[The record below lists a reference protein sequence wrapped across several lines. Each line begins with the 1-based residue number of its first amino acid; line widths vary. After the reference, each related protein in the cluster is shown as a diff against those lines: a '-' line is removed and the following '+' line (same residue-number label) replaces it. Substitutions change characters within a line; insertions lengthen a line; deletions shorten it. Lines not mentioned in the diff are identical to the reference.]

1 MRKKLDD
8 EINRRTKEQNNNQHV
23 VEKISNLEKERGQL
37 AERLKKEQESVEKLK
52 KSVAELQVARS
63 SSEAAQ
69 SDLSDKLGLVAEE
82 RDNLERETARLQSQ
96 LQLNEA
102 QRSEISVHYK
112 EMEARM
118 VNMKGEVDKS
128 RERENSYQRERE
140 ELAAQLASIE
150 KEKANLKCENENY
163 ARQCEHL
170 ASQKANEKA
179 RLINQDGVSLEHFRS
194 LEAKLDQE
202 KLGRQRSDTLSQEKQ
217 REVSMLTVDNRQL
230 QYRLDKIEA
239 DYRQESEKT
248 RSFSSQLERVI
259 EEKSLMQSDLSVK
272 SSEITLLKTNEKRL
286 LRDSAESRER
296 AKSME
301 EELHKIRSARAV
313 EDLQRKEL
321 EDQLE
326 AESYFSGLYK
336 TQVRELQ
343 EEVDEGKSKIEELL
357 IDRNETE
364 SKLNGILMR
373 SEQESMS
380 KALIDQKMGELEKDK
395 MMREL
400 EVKEIMTKH
409 RSELR
414 NMEIQLSTMKDNE
427 SDLLG
432 RIDQISK
439 ERDEIAQQM
448 SETSNIREESVD
460 NKSEASVEIE
470 KLKKSLDEEKLKKD
484 QAINKLAEMMMRKDL
499 QPKPGSKKVSVEELR
514 KKEKE
519 MRKLR
524 HELATEKEKFNQMV
538 GKNQADLQNL
548 QATLYEE
555 SQARLKL
562 SMELDT
568 KESEVETLQQK
579 LVHLNLDT
587 ESINS
592 GNPIT
597 LNENFRSNLILS
609 NRPYQRNRLAL
620 LHARDPYS
628 LHLLIRTQLP
638 P

>member
-1 MRKKLDD
+1 M
-8 EINRRTKEQNNNQHV
+8 V
-23 VEKISNLEKERGQL
+23 
-37 AERLKKEQESVEKLK
+37 
-52 KSVAELQVARS
+52 RS
-63 SSEAAQ
+63 YAA
-69 SDLSDKLGLVAEE
+69 
-82 RDNLERETARLQSQ
+82 
-96 LQLNEA
+96 
-102 QRSEISVHYK
+102 
-112 EMEARM
+112 
-118 VNMKGEVDKS
+118 
-128 RERENSYQRERE
+128 
-140 ELAAQLASIE
+140 
-150 KEKANLKCENENY
+150 
-163 ARQCEHL
+163 
-170 ASQKANEKA
+170 
-179 RLINQDGVSLEHFRS
+179 
-194 LEAKLDQE
+194 
-202 KLGRQRSDTLSQEKQ
+202 
-217 REVSMLTVDNRQL
+217 
-230 QYRLDKIEA
+230 
-239 DYRQESEKT
+239 
-248 RSFSSQLERVI
+248 QLERVL
-259 EEKSLMQSDLSVK
+259 EEKSLMQSEMSVRA
-272 SSEITLLKTNEKRL
+272 SEITLLKTNEKRL
-286 LRDSAESRER
+286 LRDSAENRER

-432 RIDQISK
+432 RIDQISQ
-439 ERDEIAQQM
+439 ERCEIAQQVN
-448 SETSNIREESVD
+448 ETSNIREESVD

-470 KLKKSLDEEKLKKD
+470 KLEKQLREEKLKKD

-499 QPKPGSKKVSVEELR
+499 QPKPGQKKVSMEELR

-519 MRKLR
+519 CRRLK
-524 HELATEKEKFNQMV
+524 HELQTEKEKFNHMV
-538 GKNQADLQNL
+538 AKNQADLQNL

-579 LVHLNLDT
+579 MDHLNLDT

-592 GNPIT
+592 VPETEMGDTEASLEGWLQTPSKQNIRRHGWKKLYIVVSKRKIIMFNSEQDRQNSDPT
-597 LNENFRSNLILS
+597 LILDLS
-609 NRPYQRNRLAL
+609 KVFHVRSVTQGDVIRADAKDIPRIFQVLYAGEGESRKPDDNATPPVLADTDRDKIVAVVLKGHEFVAISFHMPASCEMCTKPLWAPFRPPPAVECRRCRMKLHKECMKANGEGMTPCKVSYDPTTAKEMLLMATTLEEQQFWVSRLLKKIQKGGFKAAGQVS
-620 LHARDPYS
+620 HPS
-628 LHLLIRTQLP
+628 GTKIS
-638 P
+638 

>member
-1 MRKKLDD
+1 
-8 EINRRTKEQNNNQHV
+8 
-23 VEKISNLEKERGQL
+23 
-37 AERLKKEQESVEKLK
+37 
-52 KSVAELQVARS
+52 
-63 SSEAAQ
+63 
-69 SDLSDKLGLVAEE
+69 
-82 RDNLERETARLQSQ
+82 
-96 LQLNEA
+96 
-102 QRSEISVHYK
+102 
-112 EMEARM
+112 
-118 VNMKGEVDKS
+118 
-128 RERENSYQRERE
+128 
-140 ELAAQLASIE
+140 
-150 KEKANLKCENENY
+150 
-163 ARQCEHL
+163 
-170 ASQKANEKA
+170 
-179 RLINQDGVSLEHFRS
+179 
-194 LEAKLDQE
+194 
-202 KLGRQRSDTLSQEKQ
+202 
-217 REVSMLTVDNRQL
+217 
-230 QYRLDKIEA
+230 
-239 DYRQESEKT
+239 
-248 RSFSSQLERVI
+248 
-259 EEKSLMQSDLSVK
+259 
-272 SSEITLLKTNEKRL
+272 
-286 LRDSAESRER
+286 
-296 AKSME
+296 ME

-364 SKLNGILMR
+364 AKLNGILMR
-373 SEQESMS
+373 NEQESMS
-380 KALIDQKMGELEKDK
+380 KALIDQKIGELEKDK

-432 RIDQISK
+432 RIDQVTK
-439 ERDEIAQQM
+439 ERDEMAQQV
-448 SETSNIREESVD
+448 SETSNIREENVD
-460 NKSEASVEIE
+460 NKSEASAEIE

-568 KESEVETLQQK
+568 KESEVETLQMK
-579 LVHLNLDT
+579 LTHLDSRLDT
-587 ESINS
+587 ESISS
-592 GNPIT
+592 G
-597 LNENFRSNLILS
+597 NLIL
-609 NRPYQRNRLAL
+609 
-620 LHARDPYS
+620 
-628 LHLLIRTQLP
+628 RTEN
-638 P
+638 

>member
-1 MRKKLDD
+1 
-8 EINRRTKEQNNNQHV
+8 
-23 VEKISNLEKERGQL
+23 
-37 AERLKKEQESVEKLK
+37 
-52 KSVAELQVARS
+52 
-63 SSEAAQ
+63 
-69 SDLSDKLGLVAEE
+69 
-82 RDNLERETARLQSQ
+82 
-96 LQLNEA
+96 
-102 QRSEISVHYK
+102 
-112 EMEARM
+112 
-118 VNMKGEVDKS
+118 
-128 RERENSYQRERE
+128 
-140 ELAAQLASIE
+140 
-150 KEKANLKCENENY
+150 
-163 ARQCEHL
+163 
-170 ASQKANEKA
+170 
-179 RLINQDGVSLEHFRS
+179 
-194 LEAKLDQE
+194 
-202 KLGRQRSDTLSQEKQ
+202 
-217 REVSMLTVDNRQL
+217 
-230 QYRLDKIEA
+230 
-239 DYRQESEKT
+239 
-248 RSFSSQLERVI
+248 
-259 EEKSLMQSDLSVK
+259 
-272 SSEITLLKTNEKRL
+272 
-286 LRDSAESRER
+286 
-296 AKSME
+296 ME

-364 SKLNGILMR
+364 AKLNGILMR
-373 SEQESMS
+373 NEQESMS

-432 RIDQISK
+432 RIDQVTK
-439 ERDEIAQQM
+439 ERDEMAQQVN
-448 SETSNIREESVD
+448 ETSNIREENVD
-460 NKSEASVEIE
+460 NKSEASAEIE

-568 KESEVETLQQK
+568 KESEVETLQMK
-579 LVHLNLDT
+579 LTHLDSRLDA
-587 ESINS
+587 ESISS
-592 GNPIT
+592 GNT
-597 LNENFRSNLILS
+597 LNTLKLKTFN
-609 NRPYQRNRLAL
+609 
-620 LHARDPYS
+620 
-628 LHLLIRTQLP
+628 
-638 P
+638 